1 MNFSSLH
8 LIYYSSTPL
17 ARTWYKLLVSSVQHS
32 QCPSL
37 WFPQGTICNKHE
49 ELLEEGLL
57 AVCSTN
63 LPSSLECTTKGP
75 PESPC
80 GRIIM
85 LMIFLLSLTNPP
97 DRNLCCHF
105 RSPHTWKSPGWPENI
120 FQNVKLADIKIYN
133 ILHSG
138 ESYFLH
144 KVPVSWTENL
154 PLLLLHSYLV
164 SPSRQEHVL
173 TLLVRHDGDS
183 GLTMIILI
191 SIIVI
196 IIIISYILQYWRQ
209 DSSLTEP
216 APARHGAEL
225 SWWLLIINL
234 TCQA

>member
-49 ELLEEGLL
+49 EFLEEGIL
-57 AVCSTN
+57 ADCSTN

-85 LMIFLLSLTNPP
+85 LMIFLLSSTNPP

-120 FQNVKLADIKIYN
+120 FQNVKLTDTTIFYILEKVTSCIKFQLAGQRICHYYYCTLTSCLPAARN
-133 ILHSG
+133 M
-138 ESYFLH
+138 FLH
-144 KVPVSWTENL
+144 FSF
-154 PLLLLHSYLV
+154 
-164 SPSRQEHVL
+164 
-173 TLLVRHDGDS
+173 D
-183 GLTMIILI
+183 TMGT
-191 SIIVI
+191 VV
-196 IIIISYILQYWRQ
+196 WGTRF
-209 DSSLTEP
+209 
-216 APARHGAEL
+216 
-225 SWWLLIINL
+225 
-234 TCQA
+234 